1 MNAVYQ
7 VGLDAAIV
15 AVFLNRDQRDTALKT
30 LRAANPGYWWQDV
43 MVTDTTARQLR
54 IVLNQEAQA

>member
-7 VGLDAAIV
+7 VGLDSAIV
-15 AVFLNRDQRDTALKT
+15 AVFLNREQRDTALKT
-30 LRAANPGYWWQDV
+30 LRAANQGYWWQDV
-43 MVTDTTARQLR
+43 MVTGTTARQLR